1 MKIRSDRSQP
11 AIVDTRREP
20 WIPSPEPG
28 VERIMLE
35 RDGGEVAIATSLVR
49 YAPGSHF
56 ASHWHEMGEEFLVL
70 EGVFEDEHGAYP
82 KGSYVRNPWGTR
94 HAPRSPR
101 GCTILV
107 KLRQMPQEDRLR
119 LVEHNTDRDP
129 APGPVAHERTLH
141 ATRFEQ
147 VVVGWAPPGS
157 ELPWS
162 TAGNTFEVF
171 LLEGRISD
179 GQRERSIGTWI
190 RDPGHAPVEW
200 RALDGVRYWC
210 KRQARPE

>member
-1 MKIRSDRSQP
+1 
-11 AIVDTRREP
+11 
-20 WIPSPEPG
+20 
-28 VERIMLE
+28 
-35 RDGGEVAIATSLVR
+35 
-49 YAPGSHF
+49 
-56 ASHWHEMGEEFLVL
+56 MGEEFLVL

-82 KGSYVRNPWGTR
+82 RGSYVRNPWGTR
-94 HAPRSPR
+94 HAPRSPQ

-119 LVEHNTDRDP
+119 LVEHGADRDP
-129 APGPVAHERTLH
+129 PPGKVPHERTLH

-147 VVVGWAPPGS
+147 VVVGWAPAGS

-162 TAGNTFEVF
+162 TAGCSFEVF
-171 LLEGRISD
+171 LLEGRIAD
-179 GQRERSIGTWI
+179 GQVELGLGTWI
-190 RDPGHAPVEW
+190 RDPGHAPAHW